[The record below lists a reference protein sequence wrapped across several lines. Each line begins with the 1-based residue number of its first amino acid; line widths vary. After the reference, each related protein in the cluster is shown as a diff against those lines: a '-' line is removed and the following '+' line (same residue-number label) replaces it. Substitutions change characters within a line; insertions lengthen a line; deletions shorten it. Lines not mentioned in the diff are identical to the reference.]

1 MFGIQI
7 TMFWKSQKRQDQNS
21 QTCVNSSWICISSNS
36 GPKLWPWTKTTPIRT
51 KVPCPDFTVILNSTG
66 KLTYEVRGLMPSSS
80 YRLQEIMENFAAAV
94 WMCSTQ
100 WLQQLS
106 KVIRITPTSPG
117 IPTMLVSFLE
127 ARSLIGT
134 TCHIEQG
141 EFLKY

>member
-7 TMFWKSQKRQDQNS
+7 TMFWKSQKRQDQKS
-21 QTCVNSSWICISSNS
+21 HTCVNSSWICISSSS
-36 GPKLWPWTKTTPIRT
+36 GPKLRPWTKPTPIQT

-66 KLTYEVRGLMPSSS
+66 KLIYEARGLVPSSS

-94 WMCSTQ
+94 WMCSTKR
-100 WLQQLS
+100 LQQLS
-106 KVIRITPTSPG
+106 KVIRITPSSQG
-117 IPTMLVSFLE
+117 IPTTLVSFLE
-127 ARSLIGT
+127 ARSLIGK